1 MVGYWQIGCINS
13 QIQVKERRSYGKQ
26 RHLGRE
32 KVQKI
37 LEREFKTTF
46 ERNKTIT
53 VGRNSNGETK
63 THKFDLVSTNG
74 KIVVEVK
81 SCKFK
86 NKRTQKS
93 EYNSTRKW
101 RILGDCFYLSKAKGA
116 KKRLMVLTNKEL
128 YTQFKNDM
136 DGLLDPKI
144 EIRYIPIR

>member
-1 MVGYWQIGCINS
+1 MANKGS
-13 QIQVKERRSYGKQ
+13 LAE
-26 RHLGRE
+26 E
-32 KVQKI
+32 KVKKI

-46 ERNKTIT
+46 ERNKPIR
-53 VGRNSNGETK
+53 VGRNSDGEIK
-63 THKFDLVSTNG
+63 THRFDLVSIDG

-93 EYNSTRKW
+93 GYTTTRKW
-101 RILGDCFYLSKAKGA
+101 RILGDCFYLTRAKGV
-116 KKRLMVLTNKEL
+116 KRRLMVLTNKEI